1 MKQVLLIFLSK
12 SGGDFWFP
20 PAPRSD
26 RPETEE
32 EVLRAV
38 RGTEFLRLHLSD
50 DKQFTELIQIIEN
63 FS

>member
-1 MKQVLLIFLSK
+1 MNETVFAYIYNLEGI
-12 SGGDFWFP
+12 FP
-20 PAPRSD
+20 PTPRSD
-26 RPETEE
+26 GPETEE

>member
-1 MKQVLLIFLSK
+1 MKQVFFLYFWRNLEGIFSTV
-12 SGGDFWFP
+12 P
-20 PAPRSD
+20 ISD
-26 RPETEE
+26 GPETEE